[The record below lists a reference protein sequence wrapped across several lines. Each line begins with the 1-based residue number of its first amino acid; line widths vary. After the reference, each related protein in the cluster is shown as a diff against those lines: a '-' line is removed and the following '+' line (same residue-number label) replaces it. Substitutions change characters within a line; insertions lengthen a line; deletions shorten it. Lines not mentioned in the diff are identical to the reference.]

1 MRFINCCL
9 FAALLAGPAFGAETK
24 LVASKPL
31 VWRDFLGVNAH
42 FLWFSPQQAAQQ
54 MDRLRDLGLE
64 WTRVDLHWDRH
75 EAKEN
80 EYLFK
85 PIDHVVDALKEK
97 QLKSVFYLVGSA
109 PFASSAP
116 ASASNKDQYPPKDN
130 EVFAKRMGM
139 LAHRYPSVDAW
150 QIWNEPNLPS
160 FWQPAENAADYGRLL
175 QSSVRVLKQVA
186 PGKPVVMAGMAY
198 YSQMPVRKGL
208 MLEELGK
215 MGALGLGAVVAYH
228 PYSQAPEGDEVKA
241 RDFILRTKEI
251 NQRLRTMKVPGIWA
265 TEWGWSSYAG
275 PEEEQNIIG
284 EAGQADYL
292 LRRLV
297 LMSVADFDRIFL
309 FALSDLDSRAGVRDR
324 SYGLLNLQGKPK
336 PAYTALAR
344 FLNITGPRLLP
355 DDSPVYKATL
365 DGLYSVAWKKPDGTH
380 LWMFWANQPGKL
392 ELAISGEITLHQPLS
407 GLKTPL
413 KSSTL
418 AVTRQLQILEWR

>member
-9 FAALLAGPAFGAETK
+9 FTALLAGTALGAETK

-130 EVFAKRMGM
+130 EVFAKRLGM

-150 QIWNEPNLPS
+150 QVWNEPNLPS
-160 FWQPAENAADYGRLL
+160 FWQPVENAADYGRLL

-186 PGKPVVMAGMAY
+186 PSKPVVMAGMAY

-228 PYSQAPEGDEVKA
+228 PYSQEPEGDEVKA
-241 RDFILRTKEI
+241 RDFILRSKEI
-251 NQRLRTMKVPGIWA
+251 NQRLRAMKVPGIWA

-275 PEEEQNIIG
+275 PEEEQKIIG

-344 FLNITGPRLLP
+344 FLKITGPRLLP
-355 DDSPVYKATL
+355 GDAPDYKGTL
-365 DGLYSVAWKKPDGTH
+365 DGLYSVGWKKPDGTH
-380 LWMFWANQPGKL
+380 LWMFWANQPGQL
-392 ELAISGEITLHQPLS
+392 ELALSGDITLHQPLS
-407 GLKTPL
+407 GLKTSL

>member
-9 FAALLAGPAFGAETK
+9 FVALLAGPAFGAETK

-392 ELAISGEITLHQPLS
+392 ELALSGEITLHQPLS
-407 GLKTPL
+407 GLKTLL

>member
-1 MRFINCCL
+1 MRFIYSCL
-9 FAALLAGPAFGAETK
+9 FAALLASPAWGGGTK
-24 LVASKPL
+24 LVASKPV

-54 MDRLRDLGLE
+54 MDSLRDLGLE
-64 WTRVDLHWDRH
+64 WARVDLHWDRH

-85 PIDHVVDALKEK
+85 PIDSVVDALKEK

-116 ASASNKDQYPPKDN
+116 PSASNKDQYPPKDI
-130 EVFAKRMGM
+130 EVFAKRMGI

-150 QIWNEPNLPS
+150 QVWNEPNLPS
-160 FWQPAENAADYGRLL
+160 FWRPVESAADYGKLL

-186 PGKPVVMAGMAY
+186 PNKPVVMAGMAY
-198 YSQMPVRKGL
+198 YSQMPVKKGL

-228 PYSQAPEGDEVKA
+228 PYSQEPEGDEVKE

-251 NQRLRTMKVPGIWA
+251 NQRLRAMKVPGIWA

-275 PEEEQNIIG
+275 PKEEQNIIG

-292 LRRLV
+292 LRRLA
-297 LMSVADFDRIFL
+297 LMSVADFDRVFL

-324 SYGLLNLQGKPK
+324 SYGLLNVQGKPK

-344 FLNITGPRLLP
+344 FLKITGPKLLP
-355 DDSPVYKATL
+355 GEAPAYK
-365 DGLYSVAWKKPDGTH
+365 GSVEPDGTH

-392 ELAISGEITLHQPLS
+392 ELATAGDITLYQPLS
-407 GLKTPL
+407 GAKTAL
-413 KSSTL
+413 KSSSL

>member
-9 FAALLAGPAFGAETK
+9 FAALLAGPALGAETK

-31 VWRDFLGVNAH
+31 IWRDFLGVNAH

-116 ASASNKDQYPPKDN
+116 AFASNKDQYPPKDN

-150 QIWNEPNLPS
+150 QVWNEPNLPS
-160 FWQPAENAADYGRLL
+160 FWQPVENAADYGRLL

-228 PYSQAPEGDEVKA
+228 PYSQEPEGDEVKA

-251 NQRLRTMKVPGIWA
+251 NQRLRAMKVPGIWA

-275 PEEEQNIIG
+275 PKEEQNIIG

-355 DDSPVYKATL
+355 DDAPVYKGSL

-392 ELAISGEITLHQPLS
+392 ELALSGDITLHQPLS